1 MARQKAERLP
11 SGKYRRRIYTHS
23 ERRPDG
29 TLKSCYVTVTA
40 SSLRELNEK
49 EAETR
54 AEIEAGRTKTTDTL
68 TVGESIER
76 YVREQGGLLSPS
88 TVRGYETIRRSA
100 FPELMERRLCDITP
114 EAVRLA
120 VAAETRRKGR
130 NGQTMTGKTIRNEY
144 GLLAAVL
151 RAYAPSLDLSGV
163 RLPQKTIT
171 RHDLSTPEQI
181 FGAVKGSDIELPVLL
196 AMWLSFTASEIHG
209 LTRSSISADGSQIT
223 VREVVVD
230 GPEGATV
237 KKSGKTQKRQ
247 RTLPLPPY
255 IRSLIEALPHDQDR
269 LVTLPQHSIRYRFER
284 ALDAAGLPPMTFHDL
299 RHVNAS
305 AMAMLRIPDAY
316 AQERGGWSSDRI
328 MKSVYTQTFRDAR
341 AEADA
346 AVDAFFEGVVGAD
359 QSGGPDLEAFARIMD
374 LPRPKSKK
382 DRELL
387 KSLWQSCHDSC
398 HEKMRSLEK

>member
-1 MARQKAERLP
+1 MKAEKLP
-11 SGKYRRRIYTHS
+11 SGSYRRRIYTHS
-23 ERRPDG
+23 EKRPDG
-29 TLKSCYVTVTA
+29 TLRRCYVTVTA
-40 SSLRELNEK
+40 SSLRELQQK
-49 EAETR
+49 ENLAR
-54 AEIEAGRTKTTDTL
+54 AEIASGRTRSTAEE
-68 TVGESIER
+68 TVGDAIER

-100 FPELMERRLCDITP
+100 FPELMERRLCDLTT

-120 VAAETRRKGR
+120 VASETRRTGR
-130 NGQTMTGKTIRNEY
+130 NGQTLTGKTIRNEY

-181 FGAVKGSDIELPVLL
+181 FGAVKGSDIELPVML

-230 GPEGATV
+230 GPDGATV

-255 IRSLIEALPHDQDR
+255 IRSLIEALPPDQDR
-269 LVTLPQHSIRYRFER
+269 LVTLPQHSIRYRFEK
-284 ALDAAGLPPMTFHDL
+284 ALASAGLPPMTFHDL

-346 AVDAFFEGVVGAD
+346 AVDAFFESVVG
-359 QSGGPDLEAFARIMD
+359 GEVGPDLEAFARVMD
-374 LPRPKSKK
+374 LDPPKTKK
-382 DRELL
+382 DRERLR
-387 KSLWQSCHDSC
+387 SLWLLCHDLC
-398 HEKMRSLEK
+398 HGETRTVEK